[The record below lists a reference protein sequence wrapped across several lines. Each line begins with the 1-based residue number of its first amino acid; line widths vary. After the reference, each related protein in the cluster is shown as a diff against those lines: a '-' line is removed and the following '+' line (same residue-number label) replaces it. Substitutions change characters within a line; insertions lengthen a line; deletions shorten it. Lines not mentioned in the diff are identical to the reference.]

1 MTYRRLLPIEDS
13 ERGGTG
19 YRASALD
26 VALADVAAVVAFHAR
41 PLLRANRAILLNT
54 TTSTED
60 HARRLTTRLWMIDG
74 TLAQAHL
81 ADRRDPLR
89 RSLAAMQTGAKVL
102 LGEMIRRWPAY
113 AVPPI
118 VGIFTDGG
126 GVAFSSEHPSPL
138 SPDWL
143 TRHQSG
149 TCPTT
154 TFLPFAP
161 DGAWSRL
168 IGPVANNF
176 VH

>member
-1 MTYRRLLPIEDS
+1 MTSSRVLPSEDG
-13 ERGGTG
+13 ERAGVV
-19 YRASALD
+19 YHRSALD

-54 TTSTED
+54 TTDTGD
-60 HARRLTTRLWMIDG
+60 PARLLTTHFWTTNG
-74 TLAQAHL
+74 TLAQAQPF
-81 ADRRDPLR
+81 DRRDPLR
-89 RSLAAMQTGAKVL
+89 LSLAALQAGAKVL

-113 AVPPI
+113 AVPPV

-143 TRHQSG
+143 TCHQSG
-149 TCPTT
+149 RCPTT

-161 DGAWSRL
+161 NGAWSYL